1 MKDITNTAHGDTI
14 NTTVQREATAED
26 VMAVLKTGTPD
37 DVKAFFVGLPIDQQY
52 SLSASTSINDISNIR
67 STALGLASKDPEVS
81 SDNMRVLLDLG
92 AELNHEVSTSGLYGE
107 SDFDAS
113 TSITEA
119 ASSAEK
125 AMTLV
130 KAGGDATGK
139 VRVNM
144 WRYEGDTT
152 ELVEHMAQT
161 GVSFSSK
168 DLNQTSNPY
177 TLKALIAQGADPNED
192 RNGSTPLAH
201 GKIVLKSSPECLDIL
216 LAAGLDTA
224 VKDSDGRTVADLA
237 VANSNVDY
245 LKSLVRFG
253 TDMTTGAHLARAAAH
268 IIDAEGVYEERI
280 NILLDAGADPNIE
293 SEKEYGMF
301 SQTNALA
308 LVINAKTW
316 MQDVARKKDAVSRDM
331 DSSVAH
337 DRKCSV
343 AESLIKS
350 GADVASQDQYG
361 NGPLY
366 YAVANSAPLV
376 QLLLDSG
383 ADPSAANNRGRTPL
397 ERAKEYEKD
406 DVVALM
412 ERSTIMKSLGESGEL
427 TTSVERPTRQRKI

>member
-113 TSITEA
+113 PSITEA

-224 VKDSDGRTVADLA
+224 VKDSDGRTLADLA

-301 SQTNALA
+301 SQKNVMT
-308 LVINAKTW
+308 
-316 MQDVARKKDAVSRDM
+316 
-331 DSSVAH
+331 H
-337 DRKCSV
+337 
-343 AESLIKS
+343 
-350 GADVASQDQYG
+350 
-361 NGPLY
+361 
-366 YAVANSAPLV
+366 
-376 QLLLDSG
+376 
-383 ADPSAANNRGRTPL
+383 
-397 ERAKEYEKD
+397 
-406 DVVALM
+406 
-412 ERSTIMKSLGESGEL
+412 
-427 TTSVERPTRQRKI
+427 

>member
-224 VKDSDGRTVADLA
+224 VKDSDGRTLADLA

-301 SQTNALA
+301 SQKNALA
-308 LVINAKTW
+308 LVIAGTW
-316 MQDVARKKDAVSRDM
+316 KQEIARPMDPASQNEDA
-331 DSSVAH
+331 SVIN
-337 DRKCSV
+337 DRKCAV
-343 AESLIKS
+343 VESLIKS
-350 GADVASQDQYG
+350 GADVTIQDHRG
-361 NGPLY
+361 NTPLH
-366 YAVANSAPLV
+366 YAVSSSAPLV

-383 ADPSAANNRGRTPL
+383 ADPSAANNRGKTPL
-397 ERAKEYEKD
+397 ERAREYEKN

-427 TTSVERPTRQRKI
+427 TTSVERPTRQRKM